1 MTKEKL
7 NQLIEYVTTER
18 FSDEIHKAKKEY
30 YKIAGEL
37 FEDDKTYEN
46 RMTTFLEWYLFDR
59 LLTDKTIT
67 PLELFIEENRD
78 KLTLEYIHAYEGFLR
93 SIHGLFIIKKIKD
106 DQVVV
111 YNLFDENKYVV
122 SEKEGSIFFHK
133 NDIFEGRIIPFNDKY
148 FFTGTFCYH
157 PKDALKFIKTEAK
170 RLLNERKHLEKAVL
184 YFMQLDSI
192 DYLKV
197 AANITLL
204 FHTSRDKSKDYAKS
218 AYEVLS
224 PSATPSMDNI
234 VSNPT
239 ESDTYPNW
247 FRASYPDV
255 VLWFAK
261 LSEDYCREILNRD
274 LSTVIKEDDLK
285 KLRRIVDAYKEE
297 RLLECTKS

>member
-78 KLTLEYIHAYEGFLR
+78 KLTLEYMHAYEGFLR

-170 RLLNERKHLEKAVL
+170 RLLNERKHLEKSLKIMNAEL
-184 YFMQLDSI
+184 KSI
-192 DYLKV
+192 ESKLIKV
-197 AANITLL
+197 SMEADKMKIKT
-204 FHTSRDKSKDYAKS
+204 DKSGPIYTS
-218 AYEVLS
+218 EL
-224 PSATPSMDNI
+224 
-234 VSNPT
+234 
-239 ESDTYPNW
+239 
-247 FRASYPDV
+247 
-255 VLWFAK
+255 LGAK
-261 LSEDYCREILNRD
+261 LTEIETKKNDLQEQLNARMKQMKEWEIKNIEIGYRLSREQTIQK
-274 LSTVIKEDDLK
+274 LSYMSLK
-285 KLRRIVDAYKEE
+285 WE
-297 RLLECTKS
+297 RSRQIALGDIYRNA

>member
-1 MTKEKL
+1 MSKIITYKNSSTGKYCQIKFDDGNRILISLIQTEIKIFKLNWLSLPKETLFEISTLDLFSDKYKKAREKL
-7 NQLIEYVTTER
+7 TERSLAFDMLDVFKEILIECHSLEEALKTLDDIFQVDEVNQPGWTE
-18 FSDEIHKAKKEY
+18 
-30 YKIAGEL
+30 
-37 FEDDKTYEN
+37 
-46 RMTTFLEWYLFDR
+46 FL
-59 LLTDKTIT
+59 
-67 PLELFIEENRD
+67 NNV
-78 KLTLEYIHAYEGFLR
+78 
-93 SIHGLFIIKKIKD
+93 KD
-106 DQVVV
+106 D
-111 YNLFDENKYVV
+111 E
-122 SEKEGSIFFHK
+122 
-133 NDIFEGRIIPFNDKY
+133 
-148 FFTGTFCYH
+148 
-157 PKDALKFIKTEAK
+157 
-170 RLLNERKHLEKAVL
+170 ERKHLEKAVL